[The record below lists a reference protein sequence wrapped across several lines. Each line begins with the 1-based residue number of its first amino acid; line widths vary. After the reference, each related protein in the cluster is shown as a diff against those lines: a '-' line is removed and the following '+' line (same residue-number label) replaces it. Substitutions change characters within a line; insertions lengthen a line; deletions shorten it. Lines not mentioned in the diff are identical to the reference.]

1 MSVVFRMDMP
11 EGCVYKNKDGET
23 EYCPLCDHTDVPF
36 CMFIVHNGGLSELGF
51 GARPWGCPIAM
62 DLDEGDIEV
71 LEYRRQHR

>member
-11 EGCVYKNKDGET
+11 EGCIWKNKNGET
-23 EYCPLCDHTDVPF
+23 EYCPLCDHSHEPF
-36 CMFIVHNGGLSELGF
+36 CMFIASISGLNEVGIWD
-51 GARPWGCPIAM
+51 RPYACPIVM